1 MSPKK
6 GQRIS
11 GGPSARGKVIA
22 ALVTGCVFLPAAS
35 GSAPLGAT
43 FEPSMGMFVTAGA
56 VALAIAAG
64 LWAVVQHRVSERLRR
79 AVRNS
84 IARARAAV
92 GERDALI
99 SAGQEALL
107 VWGRDGTG
115 PFSYGGGEMI
125 LESCLEGADATV
137 LSQALDDL
145 GDRGSSFAVPVHD
158 KAGKRYI
165 ARGRAVGGMAAVW
178 LRADAVAAS
187 RKPDA
192 PFQAILDALPF
203 PVWLRDKTQGIAWAN
218 RAYVSATGAAD
229 LESVRQQQIELERSE
244 RELSVSAHSRA
255 APVEARR
262 YATIGGQRRALSLTE
277 IPFDDGATVGAAV
290 DVTEAVT
297 AETKLRQHIDAHADT
312 LDKLATAVSTFGP
325 DQRLTFYN
333 RAFALLWELPE
344 NWLKRQPMDGE
355 ILDRL
360 RDAGKLPEQREYQL
374 WKRQRLSSYGTRQDY
389 PEEETWHL
397 PGGRTLRVMAQ
408 PHPLGGLTFLYEDVT
423 ERFALESS
431 YNTLSRVQSATLD
444 TLQEGVAVF
453 GPDGRLKLHNAAF
466 VRIWDL
472 DQRDLAGE
480 PHIRTIAAAAVE
492 RFGDEGAWEH
502 IIRSVVSGTSERHDL
517 PDMERTDQTILSV
530 SLSALPDGAILVT
543 FADVTDRSRIESALR
558 DRNEALVAADKL
570 KTDFVQHASFLFRD
584 PLNVVRGFAD
594 LLAQGVAGT
603 LSEKQSGY
611 VQNILTASERLE
623 EVTSDIL
630 DLALIDAGAMR
641 LELSR
646 INLYELLTGIA
657 TPRKKHAESLGIDL
671 VVDCP
676 PDVGIVVADERR
688 LKQVAFNLL
697 TNAFEATPRGGRITL
712 GGAIKGDEA
721 QIWVAD
727 TGSGMAPDFQ
737 VKAFERF
744 EAGFKSGQLPGA
756 GLGLALVRR
765 FIELHDG
772 WVEIE
777 SQPDKGT
784 IVRCHLPR
792 RVYDQTP
799 PEPLRKTG

>member
-6 GQRIS
+6 GQARAS
-11 GGPSARGKVIA
+11 GGKRRGIA
-22 ALVTGCVFLPAAS
+22 AFLALWALVPAEAS
-35 GSAPLGAT
+35 AAPFGTPLD
-43 FEPSMGMFVTAGA
+43 PFVSTLLVAGA
-56 VALAIAAG
+56 VALALAAV
-64 LWAVVQHRVSERLRR
+64 LWALVQHFAAERLRR
-79 AVRNS
+79 AVRVS

-99 SAGQEALL
+99 SAAQDALL
-107 VWGRDGTG
+107 VWGRDGSG
-115 PFSYGGGEMI
+115 PFSYGGGETI
-125 LESCLEGADATV
+125 LESCLEGADATD

-145 GDRGSSFAVPVHD
+145 GDKGSSFSVHVHD
-158 KAGKRYI
+158 KNNKRYV

-178 LRADAVAAS
+178 LRTEAVAVAK
-187 RKPDA
+187 KPEA
-192 PFQAILDALPF
+192 PFQEMIDALPF
-203 PVWLRDKTQGIAWAN
+203 PAWLRDKAHTLVWAN
-218 RAYVSATGAAD
+218 RAYVSATGVSD
-229 LESVRQQQIELERSE
+229 LDTVRHQQTALEKSE
-244 RELSVSAHSRA
+244 RDLAISARSQA

-262 YATIGGQRRALSLTE
+262 YATLGGQRRALSITE
-277 IPFDDGATVGAAV
+277 IPLDGGGVVGTAV
-290 DVTEAVT
+290 DATDT
-297 AETKLRQHIDAHADT
+297 AEAEAKLRQHIDAHADT
-312 LDKLATAVSTFGP
+312 LNKLATAVAIFGP

-333 RAFALLWELPE
+333 RAFAELWELPQS
-344 NWLKRQPMDGE
+344 LLRRQPTDGE

-360 RDAGKLPEQREYQL
+360 RDAGKLPEQREYQS
-374 WKRQRLSSYGTRQDY
+374 WKRQRLSYYETRLDH
-389 PEEETWHL
+389 PAEETWHL
-397 PGGRTLRVMAQ
+397 PGGRTLRVVAQ
-408 PHPLGGLTFLYEDVT
+408 PHPFGGLTFLYEDVS

-453 GPDGRLKLHNAAF
+453 GADGRLKLNNAAF
-466 VRIWDL
+466 VRIWEL
-472 DQRDLAGE
+472 QPRDLADE
-480 PHIRTIAAAAVE
+480 PHIRNIAAACVE
-492 RFGDEGAWEH
+492 KFGDEMRWEQL
-502 IIRSVVSGTSERHDL
+502 IRTVVSGSVERHDL
-517 PDMERTDQTILSV
+517 GDMERTDQTILSV

-543 FADVTDRSRIESALR
+543 FADVTDRSRIENALR

-594 LLAQGVAGT
+594 LLTQGVAGP
-603 LSEKQSGY
+603 LSDKQAGY

-646 INLYELLTGIA
+646 IDLYEMLMSIA
-657 TPRKKHAESLGIDL
+657 EPRKKHAESLDIDL
-671 VVDCP
+671 IVDCP
-676 PDVGIVVADERR
+676 RDAGVVVADERR
-688 LKQVAFNLL
+688 VKQVVFNLL

-712 GGAIKGDEA
+712 GGAIKGHEV

-744 EAGFKSGQLPGA
+744 ETKTKSGQLPGA

-765 FIELHDG
+765 FVELHDG
-772 WVEIE
+772 WVEITSRPE
-777 SQPDKGT
+777 KGT
-784 IVRCHLPR
+784 EVRCHLPR

-799 PEPLRKTG
+799 PEAQRRVG

>member
-6 GQRIS
+6 GQPISS
-11 GGPSARGKVIA
+11 GGPSARGKATA
-22 ALVTGCVFLPAAS
+22 AFVVGCVFLPVTCV
-35 GSAPLGAT
+35 SAPVGAAIDAPT
-43 FEPSMGMFVTAGA
+43 ATLATAGA
-56 VALAIAAG
+56 IALAIAAG

-99 SAGQEALL
+99 SAGQDALL

-125 LESCLEGADATV
+125 LESCLEGADATG

-145 GDRGSSFAVPVHD
+145 GDRGSSFTVTVHD
-158 KAGKRYI
+158 KTGKRYV

-178 LRADAVAAS
+178 LRTDAVAHS
-187 RKPDA
+187 RTDA

-203 PVWLRDKTQGIAWAN
+203 PVWLRDKTQGLSWAN
-218 RAYVSATGAAD
+218 RAYVSATGAPD
-229 LESVRQQQIELERSE
+229 LETVRQQQIELEKSQRDHSIG
-244 RELSVSAHSRA
+244 AHSRA
-255 APVEARR
+255 GLVEARR

-277 IPFDDGATVGAAV
+277 IPFADGGTVGAAV
-290 DVTEAVT
+290 DVTDAVT

-312 LDKLATAVSTFGP
+312 LDKLATAVATFGS

-333 RAFALLWELPE
+333 RAFAKLWELPE
-344 NWLKRQPMDGE
+344 SWLKRHPTDGE

-360 RDAGKLPEQREYQL
+360 RDAGKLPERREYQV
-374 WKRQRLSSYGTRQDY
+374 WKRQRLSCYETRQNY

-397 PGGRTLRVMAQ
+397 PGGRTLRVMPQ
-408 PHPLGGLTFLYEDVT
+408 PHPFGGLTFLYEDVT

-472 DQRDLAGE
+472 AQRDLASE
-480 PHIRTIAAAAVE
+480 PHIRAIAAAAVE
-492 RFGDEGAWEH
+492 KFGDQGVWEQL
-502 IIRSVVSGTSERHDL
+502 IRNVVSGTSERHDL
-517 PDMERTDQTILSV
+517 PDMARTDQTILSV
-530 SLSALPDGAILVT
+530 SLSALPDGATLVT

-594 LLAQGVAGT
+594 LLAQGVAGP
-603 LSEKQSGY
+603 LSDKQSGY

-646 INLYELLTGIA
+646 IKLYELLTGIA
-657 TPRKKHAESLGIDL
+657 APRKKHAESLDITL
-671 VVDCP
+671 IVDCS

-697 TNAFEATPRGGRITL
+697 TNAFAATPRGGRITL

-727 TGSGMAPDFQ
+727 TGSGMAPDIQ

-777 SQPDKGT
+777 SEPDKGT

-792 RVYDQTP
+792 RVYDQPP
-799 PEPLRKTG
+799 PETLRKTA